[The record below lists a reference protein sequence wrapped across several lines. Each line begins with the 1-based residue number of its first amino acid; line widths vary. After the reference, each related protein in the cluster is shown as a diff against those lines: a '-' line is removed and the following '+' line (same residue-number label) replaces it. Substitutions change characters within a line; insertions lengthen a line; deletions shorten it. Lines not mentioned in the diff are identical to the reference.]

1 MKKKLIAPLIYYF
14 LAIAGFTT
22 SLLCQENNKLFSFSM
37 ALMFTMSGSLI
48 GELVSKRVQV
58 PKPTLQKLGKWL
70 LAAILCSVLCYI
82 FMTGITSETY
92 SSWPLTLFCGYVQF
106 SIFYIRLSVSE
117 KEVLTNR

>member
-70 LAAILCSVLCYI
+70 LAAILCSVLCYV
-82 FMTGITSETY
+82 FMTDITIRNIFIVVINV
-92 SSWPLTLFCGYVQF
+92 TLALSTV
-106 SIFYIRLSVSE
+106 FYAF
-117 KEVLTNR
+117 TH

>member
-22 SLLCQENNKLFSFSM
+22 SLLCQENNRLFSFSM

-70 LAAILCSVLCYI
+70 LAAILCSVLCYV
-82 FMTGITSETY
+82 FMTDITIRNIFIVVINFILWLCT
-92 SSWPLTLFCGYVQF
+92 V
-106 SIFYIRLSVSE
+106 FYILYSV
-117 KEVLTNR
+117 KCV